1 MMLKRSIYRKKPG
14 LPPGSLVYT
23 RDPVQDYVSIQL
35 IQYTGEDI
43 SSSEEP
49 SVDALLKK
57 LDKNKVNWINI
68 NGLHNISVIETIGKH
83 FDIHSLVLED
93 ILHADHMPKMDHYD
107 NYVFLTLKML
117 RHDNAQG
124 ISQEHVSMLLGDHYL
139 VTFQEKD
146 GDVFD
151 AIREGLKNG
160 TGRLRKRKA
169 DYLFYRLLD
178 TIVDHYYLLTDALE
192 DNLEQL
198 EELLLEQHLDGISEQ
213 LLTGKKKMILLR
225 RNIIPLRDEV
235 RKLKQEDIPLIEEN
249 TMSFF
254 SDVFDHMMHLSN
266 TLEGI
271 RDLITSL
278 MELQMAAN
286 SNRMNNVMK
295 TLTIFAAI
303 FMPLTFIAGIYGM
316 NFQFM
321 PELDWA
327 WGYPLV
333 LIVMLAIAGSM
344 IVYMK
349 MRRWL

>member
-23 RDPVQDYVSIQL
+23 RDPVQDYVSIKL
-35 IQYTGEDI
+35 IQYTEDNI

-49 SVDALLKK
+49 SVDAFLKK

-68 NGLHNISVIETIGKH
+68 NGLHNVSVIETIGKH
-83 FDIHSLVLED
+83 FDIHPLVLED
-93 ILHADHMPKMDHYD
+93 ILHTDHMPKMDHYD

-117 RHDNAQG
+117 RHDNVQG

-139 VTFQEKD
+139 ITFQEKD

-151 AIREGLKNG
+151 AIREGLNNG

-225 RNIIPLRDEV
+225 RNIIPLREEV
-235 RKLKQEDIPLIEEN
+235 RKLKHEDIPLIEAN

-254 SDVFDHMMHLSN
+254 GDVFDHLMHLSN

-286 SNRMNNVMK
+286 SNRMNSVMK
-295 TLTIFAAI
+295 TFTVFAAI

-333 LIVMLAIAGSM
+333 LLVMLAIAGSM